1 MSSANL
7 DRLLAVLVVAMAT
20 TGLATLRTGTPS
32 GAWLFVVHG
41 LLAGALAVAVIVK
54 LGRSVPR
61 AIAGGRW
68 RALVVAGV
76 VSLGVIGA
84 LSLGWLWVTSA
95 GHPSIRGWTILVLH
109 AWIGL
114 ALVPL
119 LVVHLLPHR
128 WRLLRVRVPAGRGRA
143 RVGISRRALLIGGGL
158 GLAGIGAFVAAEVVQ
173 RWRGAERRFTGSRF
187 LPAGGVPP
195 PTTFFGEPVPAIDV
209 ATWQLRVH
217 GHVDRELALSLAD
230 LRALGEE
237 TATAVLDCTAGW
249 ALETTW
255 HGVGLA
261 TLLEVAGATP
271 EARSVTVRAVS
282 GWSAVFPL
290 TEARACLLA
299 TGVAGGD
306 LAAGNGAPCRLVAPD
321 RRGLD
326 WVKWVAEVEVV

>member
-20 TGLATLRTGTPS
+20 TGLATLRTGTPA
-32 GAWLFVVHG
+32 GARLFVVHG

-61 AIAGGRW
+61 AIAGRRW
-68 RALVVAGV
+68 RALLVAGV
-76 VSLGVIGA
+76 VSFGVIGA
-84 LSLGWLWVTSA
+84 LSLGWLWVTSG
-95 GHPSIRGWTILVLH
+95 GHPSFRGWTILVLH
-109 AWIGL
+109 AWLGL

-128 WRLLRVRVPAGRGRA
+128 WRLLRIRVPAGPRRPGA
-143 RVGISRRALLIGGGL
+143 GISRRALLISGGL
-158 GLAGIGAFVAAEVVQ
+158 SFAGIGAFVAAEVVR
-173 RWRGAERRFTGSRF
+173 RWRGAEGRFTGSRF

-195 PTTFFGEPVPAIDV
+195 PTTFFGEPVPVIDA
-209 ATWQLRVH
+209 ATWRLRVH

-237 TATAVLDCTAGW
+237 TSDAVLDCTSGW

-261 TLLEVAGATP
+261 TLLDAAAATP
-271 EARSVTVRAVS
+271 GARSITVRAVS
-282 GWSAVFPL
+282 GWSAVF
-290 TEARACLLA
+290 TVAEARECLLA

-306 LAAGNGAPCRLVAPD
+306 LAPGNGAPCRLVAPD

-326 WVKWVAEVEVV
+326 WVKWVAEVIVA